1 MNCYEVRQQFSV
13 HPRGGTTLTEQALA
27 HAHVTQCR
35 DCQAKRVS
43 VPLALSARP
52 SVEPPPVPLV
62 IPTRAMLTSRS
73 PIASTRAVVSS
84 ARAVA
89 GLLERAGFAG
99 VRAARRLT
107 RLGSAV
113 LIVCHG
119 TARAVGEA
127 VGAVLGLLSR
137 SLRETGRGVGR
148 VVVPCWL
155 GALRTRDVLVRVGVG
170 LSSLVAS
177 SARAVGHLVG
187 TIPGL
192 VARARLA
199 SARSARRLTRLGTAV
214 MMTCHEAT
222 RAAGR
227 LLATCWLGAL
237 RTRDV
242 VGRAGE
248 RVPAL
253 VAASARAVGHL
264 VGTIPGLVAR
274 ARFACARSARGLT
287 RFGAAAMM
295 ACYGAARAVGAA
307 AGAVLGLVW
316 RSLGET
322 VRAAGRVVAMCRL
335 GAMQSRDGLRRI
347 GRGWA
352 SLVAPSAWPVGPI
365 VGAARAHPRVCAGIM
380 SGIGLVASLLFL
392 DPRLRPDD
400 LFSTEERLVTDA
412 RLPVDRKPAEPSSA
426 PPLAI
431 QVAPPRPAPG
441 PQPVR
446 APRVP
451 APETHAPIP
460 PPERRSAAV
469 AAEARPTAEASD
481 PGAAIDWLLQGSPP
495 GGAENP

>member
-1 MNCYEVRQQFSV
+1 
-13 HPRGGTTLTEQALA
+13 
-27 HAHVTQCR
+27 
-35 DCQAKRVS
+35 
-43 VPLALSARP
+43 
-52 SVEPPPVPLV
+52 
-62 IPTRAMLTSRS
+62 
-73 PIASTRAVVSS
+73 
-84 ARAVA
+84 
-89 GLLERAGFAG
+89 
-99 VRAARRLT
+99 
-107 RLGSAV
+107 
-113 LIVCHG
+113 
-119 TARAVGEA
+119 
-127 VGAVLGLLSR
+127 
-137 SLRETGRGVGR
+137 
-148 VVVPCWL
+148 
-155 GALRTRDVLVRVGVG
+155 

-177 SARAVGHLVG
+177 
-187 TIPGL
+187 
-192 VARARLA
+192 
-199 SARSARRLTRLGTAV
+199 
-214 MMTCHEAT
+214 
-222 RAAGR
+222 
-227 LLATCWLGAL
+227 
-237 RTRDV
+237 
-242 VGRAGE
+242 
-248 RVPAL
+248 
-253 VAASARAVGHL
+253 SARAVGHL